1 MTRERPFTLIAEL
14 TYRCPLRCPYC
25 SNPVN
30 YAQPPAL
37 DTVTWQRLFREA
49 DSLGIVQ
56 LHLTGGEPLLRDD
69 LEELVRAAHEL
80 DLYTNLITSGIP
92 LDRPRL
98 DRLIQCGLNSVQVS
112 VQAAAAPSS
121 DRIAGI
127 PCFNRKLAVARWVK
141 ESGLP
146 LTINVVMHREN
157 LDGIED
163 IIALAEHM
171 EADRL
176 ELATTQYAGWAL
188 INRGALLPTKEQL
201 DRARIRARE
210 AKARLS
216 GRMEILYVLPDYYSD
231 VPRTCMEGWGR
242 RYVVVTPDGLV
253 LPCHAAHTLPDAKP
267 NRITD
272 LPLSEIWES
281 SKLFQRFRGEDWM
294 PAPCR
299 TCDRRSVDFGGC
311 RCQAFHL
318 TGNPAVTDPACA
330 LSPDH
335 GVILQARAD
344 AACSKVPPFRHRA
357 LTMVP

>member
-1 MTRERPFTLIAEL
+1 MTRERPYTLIAEL

-25 SNPVN
+25 SNPTN
-30 YAQPPAL
+30 YAHRPAL
-37 DTVTWQRLFREA
+37 DTATWRRVFREA
-49 DSLGIVQ
+49 DALGVVQ

-69 LEELVRAAHEL
+69 LEDLVQAAHEL
-80 DLYTNLITSGIP
+80 ELYTNLITSGIP

-98 DRLIQCGLNSVQVS
+98 DRLIQCGLDSMQLSVQS
-112 VQAAAAPSS
+112 AAAPAS
-121 DRIAGI
+121 DRLAGI
-127 PCFNRKLAVARWVK
+127 PSFNRKLTVARWVK

-146 LTINVVMHREN
+146 LTINVVMHRQN
-157 LDGIED
+157 LDDIEA
-163 IIALAEHM
+163 IIALAE
-171 EADRL
+171 EAQADRL

-188 INRGALLPTKEQL
+188 LNRGALLPGKDQL
-201 DRARIRARE
+201 DRARSRARE
-210 AKARLS
+210 AKARLL

-231 VPRTCMEGWGR
+231 LPKACMDGWGR

-253 LPCHAAHTLPDAKP
+253 LPCHAAHTLPDATP
-267 NRITD
+267 DRITD
-272 LPLSEIWES
+272 LPLSEIWAS
-281 SKLFQRFRGEDWM
+281 SALFRRFRGEEWM

-330 LSPDH
+330 LSPH
-335 GVILQARAD
+335 HEIILQARAG
-344 AACSKVPPFRHRA
+344 AASCDTPPFQYRA